1 MTLFFSLN
9 AWGIFLPLLSDKGVT
24 SDIVLTMMM
33 CIWQQHNRQ
42 DLMQFMFQ
50 HCRYT
55 DACNLFFPF
64 DSLPPAPLPASYQSQ
79 TPSSSPQR
87 PDPLATD
94 YGSLDELCDN
104 CVAFGVVPILER
116 VIAARIVDTNNPD
129 SAVSQHTASALTR
142 ICTYFEN
149 HRHFN
154 HLYRFQV
161 ILKLLPCL
169 YFWWRA

>member
-1 MTLFFSLN
+1 
-9 AWGIFLPLLSDKGVT
+9 
-24 SDIVLTMMM
+24 
-33 CIWQQHNRQ
+33 
-42 DLMQFMFQ
+42 MQFMFQ

-64 DSLPPAPLPASYQSQ
+64 DSLPPAPLPSTYQSQ
-79 TPSSSPQR
+79 TPSTSPQR

-94 YGSLDELCDN
+94 FGSLDELCDN
-104 CVAFGVVPILER
+104 CVAFGVVPILEK
-116 VIAARIVDTNNPD
+116 VIAARIIESTNPD
-129 SAVSQHTASALTR
+129 SPVSLHTAQALHK

-161 ILKLLPCL
+161 
-169 YFWWRA
+169 